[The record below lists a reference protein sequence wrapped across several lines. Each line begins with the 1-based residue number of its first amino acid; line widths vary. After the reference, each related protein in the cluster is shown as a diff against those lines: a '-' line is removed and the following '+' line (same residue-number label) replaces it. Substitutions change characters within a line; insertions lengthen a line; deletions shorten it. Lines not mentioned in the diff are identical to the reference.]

1 MVLWTTT
8 SFVCTVKRSVVL
20 LERNDKSAMNHP
32 LVPLSALIVLLPGR
46 ERMTQPGATLPDAAV
61 Y

>member
-1 MVLWTTT
+1 M
-8 SFVCTVKRSVVL
+8 CTVKRSVVL